1 MSKIR
6 NKLVFSFFVVG
17 SFIIYAILQGFGR
30 LTGQSAITA
39 DQAPLVSTAALTPS
53 LSSPVANNSTIN
65 SQVIPAPLSSSVKTK
80 VVFRSAAKS
89 LAAQTAVIPTPAA
102 QNNSAAVNVSSV
114 PAVGTTASNNN
125 APTGK
130 FRDGVYTGV
139 SSDAYYGNVQ
149 VQVTIQSGQIAKV
162 QFLDY
167 PHDQRNS
174 LNINSQAIPYLQSEA
189 IAVQSANVDIISGA
203 TETSLAF
210 IQSLQSALSQA

>member
-17 SFIIYAILQGFGR
+17 GFIVYSILQGFGR
-30 LTGQSAITA
+30 LTGQSVGIGN
-39 DQAPLVSTAALTPS
+39 QPKLALTS
-53 LSSPVANNSTIN
+53 ASSAPV
-65 SQVIPAPLSSSVKTK
+65 
-80 VVFRSAAKS
+80 
-89 LAAQTAVIPTPAA
+89 
-102 QNNSAAVNVSSV
+102 
-114 PAVGTTASNNN
+114 
-125 APTGK
+125 GK

-139 SSDAYYGNVQ
+139 STDAYYGNVQ

-174 LNINSQAIPYLQSEA
+174 QNINSQAIPYLQSEA
-189 IAVQSANVDIISGA
+189 IAAQSANVNIVSGA
-203 TETSLAF
+203 TETSQAF